1 MTSTDIPFFVPLPQ
15 PPIITQIPLPPSE
28 LKDRAA
34 YFQLWSSLSPAF
46 QQRTQPWF
54 AARSVACTASN
65 AAKMLGLST
74 TTSNHFTMFN
84 EQQQQQQ
91 QQQQVQHF
99 CMEWGVRH
107 EMCGIASV
115 MSGLD
120 KVRSHLLSEHQ
131 VSMPI
136 DASVQEQGLYIVPS
150 CHPLLHGTSFSALIP
165 LAASPDARLGTNEV
179 QFLIEVKSA
188 CPFVE
193 RDDGVWSW
201 MPCKKALGD
210 KGIKMCHFVQCQ
222 VQMMATGVPRCLLV
236 GWQVKSARWCT
247 CPLMLIGVG
256 RWWSCWRQSLLQQF
270 PCVAKGQRFRS
281 CQAMTNLCSAQ
292 KNAVVF
298 SKSCAALEV

>member
-1 MTSTDIPFFVPLPQ
+1 
-15 PPIITQIPLPPSE
+15 
-28 LKDRAA
+28 
-34 YFQLWSSLSPAF
+34 
-46 QQRTQPWF
+46 
-54 AARSVACTASN
+54 
-65 AAKMLGLST
+65 MLGLST

-84 EQQQQQQ
+84 EQQQQ

-222 VQMMATGVPRCLLV
+222 VQMMATGVPHCLLV
-236 GWQVKSARWCT
+236 GWQVEECKVVYVPFDADWCRQMVVMLASVIAAAI
-247 CPLMLIGVG
+247 PLRG
-256 RWWSCWRQSLLQQF
+256 Q
-270 PCVAKGQRFRS
+270 GQRFRS